1 MYYKNGWNAY
11 IDGKLTDYIKVD
23 FALRGMNI
31 PAGKH
36 QIEFKFEPEVVKT
49 GSRLSMVSFL
59 LMLVVTVV
67 GINYS
72 RKKLVNQ

>member
-1 MYYKNGWNAY
+1 M
-11 IDGKLTDYIKVD
+11 KVD